1 MNQTQMAGHRKIIV
15 QICGDLR
22 FLHLPIDQFGVS
34 NYFLCKV
41 RFSPCEGGK
50 NGKGMKQY
58 FGEVEYKGLLSTR
71 ALSEHIAAHGS
82 IWTRDIVE
90 GPR

>member
-1 MNQTQMAGHRKIIV
+1 
-15 QICGDLR
+15 
-22 FLHLPIDQFGVS
+22 
-34 NYFLCKV
+34 
-41 RFSPCEGGK
+41 
-50 NGKGMKQY
+50 MKQY